1 MTFRRSSRFPVLS
14 SQVSVLSCQWL
25 VLSFQLSAFP
35 GSLRETPTENREL
48 KTRNCISLRTFLP
61 ALPGQVFHFFLID
74 LEPVGF
80 FHVLAQVRNEQS
92 EQIVLLGFEE
102 RLADLIFLLRE
113 FLIRRYLFF
122 QKLSDHAIAAS
133 GDRRA
138 NFTGLQGEDRTPPRH
153 LTAFAKLPLGRHQPA
168 GFHGRTQNLCTLL

>member
-25 VLSFQLSAFP
+25 VLSFQLSAFL

-48 KTRNCISLRTFLP
+48 KARTCISLRAFLP
-61 ALPGQVFHFFLID
+61 AVPGQVFHFFLID

-80 FHVLAQVRNEQS
+80 FHVLAQVRNEQP

-122 QKLSDHAIAAS
+122 QKLSDHAIAAG
-133 GDRRA
+133 GDRR
-138 NFTGLQGEDRTPPRH
+138 GEFSRGPGGESHPTI
-153 LTAFAKLPLGRHQPA
+153 K
-168 GFHGRTQNLCTLL
+168 